1 MILRSS
7 NRTSRGHRPAG
18 GRLGAGLRRRAVC
31 AAAAAACLFAAAFTG
46 GCTRDLTDTGGFE
59 PRPDAGGDYAT
70 LQLVVPGVASAQT
83 RAAEVK
89 QETLIEAGKLHVLL
103 YAKNEE
109 DNWQFVTVAS
119 PQEDDI
125 SEPNVAG
132 DGYATYSIRIPF
144 PDGNLDRTF
153 RAGLVSGLT
162 LDEVKK
168 QGGYTMTDE
177 GEQWS
182 VFAGC
187 TTDDEGN
194 RVENPLTEAR
204 INLTFATAGKWPVPT
219 NTKEDFRPFPM
230 WGESP
235 EAFVL
240 RPGATIAGT
249 IRMTRAVA
257 RVDVGV
263 NFKKDADGHFPLND
277 MQAQGL
283 YKEGRGTYFELE
295 TVSVYR
301 TATGGVCGASK
312 DNINTDT
319 GQVKDITLS
328 GMYATFGDDAPLS
341 YTLDD
346 GELTTPANPGADAG
360 ADLSNQRCL
369 TRQCYV
375 PETENHGLEFDDAAC
390 IVVGGKYGSATAK
403 TTYYRIDFAVKN
415 PDPDGGGELKPTP
428 DSRID
433 LLRNHAYVVNITS
446 IAGHGE
452 NSEQEALKNQNTN
465 LTAEVVDWDQS
476 QQVGDIVTDGVYT
489 LSVDRSEQKY
499 YCDGTAETFTVKTDY
514 DGELGRGWKLKI
526 EGDEDFTKN
535 IRYYDAK
542 GTAHAPGSPGWP
554 ATGQVGTTE
563 LSFGM
568 EELENNADG
577 SERTREGRLVFEAG
591 RMKTQVRITQSSRDL
606 LRILFDPEELYFGPT
621 GDAKSVEITV
631 TTKKKYTLTVAGT
644 AADGTKYEQQ
654 IYPTQAGTIPDDR
667 FLTFFKS
674 KKATPTVY
682 DLLPTDNTD
691 QPDRQFTFEVTATLT
706 DAPQAGSV
714 TERFDVYQV
723 KEPVSWK
730 IVSVA
735 NAELRENPWEVVVA
749 NTATQVQPK
758 IETSPGSLIWWFSK
772 GGSSTGDDTWITN
785 LQSWIGKK
793 IENIGDNY
801 KDGFLFTMTQN
812 TGLSRRSVTLQAESN
827 TPGLSR
833 KESQLVITQKGAP
846 LKLRPSTQGGDKV
859 TLKSEPGNGQPGVYM
874 LDHGTGLTG
883 GKYTLDMTAN
893 TDWYWYWNKDDA
905 DVFAANY
912 ALLIQNDWTATPG
925 DNTVTT
931 NGPKDGKSEKTW
943 YGVASFTVP
952 NFTAARPDD
961 LTQENRDTPLGGR
974 RTVVRELRNSNPQLT
989 DADVQD
995 NARQL
1000 HITRELPAFTNIVKW
1015 PFQDMSSL
1023 NLAKE
1028 EGEYDDATF
1037 EVLSNA
1043 PVKLVLWAGATE
1055 KEQNVKLGEVA
1066 CSPTQGYQRW
1076 SQIFAAMPNM
1086 PEVTDESKYDFATYY
1101 KLAFEGLNQPA
1112 DGQPNTALNEHN
1124 IYYTGYDL
1132 RAPLRNM
1139 EKGQHY
1145 LSSASHDLKLDFS
1158 NSRFTEMD
1166 IRVLARLVNTDGT
1179 TDGVDDY
1186 FAKLADQSEDM
1197 AKEKRLYPAAD
1208 WENGHH
1214 LRSDD
1219 ESKLIEFTLG
1229 ENKHTNMM
1237 YRVIV
1242 QSKIKAPDGSFEW
1255 SDLEEL
1261 YIYQDCAGLGTNKTV
1276 WRYSPSTSKT
1286 PSHLNIRTM
1295 WREGEFSVWI
1305 GDSKAPTSDVV
1316 NADKNTSLWYMIS
1329 PLYYETKVTTTYLD
1343 IAGTFATAEKCAA
1356 VSTDVT
1362 APTADPLVTG
1372 TAKIRVQ
1379 IMQAHDASSPND
1391 YNIPVFNSSVHNID
1405 IKCKMSD
1412 PYVYAQYGWAGG
1424 VAEYCRCDQEGSR
1437 MTCRAD
1443 YSITFYNNAAGM
1455 GFQNV
1460 QDRHDETVNCNSRK
1474 AVAAWYSW
1482 STMRIQSV
1490 IYPDELQFTRKWG
1503 VVNTGVSVPDAK
1515 TVGEYVDRA
1524 WCAGIQ
1530 NEGKGA
1536 WRGHYYEPDQS
1547 NVPIVKLLAA
1557 GDWGSLLTTS
1567 MAEHVN
1573 ETYSVHCEQTD
1584 AMYRKSSEA
1593 GCTSTLNEQ

>member
-7 NRTSRGHRPAG
+7 NSTSRGHRPAG

-83 RAAEVK
+83 RAATVK

-109 DNWQFVTVAS
+109 GNWQFVTVTS
-119 PQEDDI
+119 PQKDDI
-125 SEPNVAG
+125 SEPDVAGNG
-132 DGYATYSIRIPF
+132 DGYATYNIRIPF

-153 RAGLVSGLT
+153 RVGLVSGLT
-162 LDEVKK
+162 LDEVRK

-182 VFAGC
+182 VFASC
-187 TTDDEGN
+187 TADDEGN

-204 INLTFATAGKWPVPT
+204 LRLTFATAGKWEVPPT
-219 NTKEDFRPFPM
+219 AQDFRPFPM

-263 NFKKDADGHFPLND
+263 NFRKDADGHFPLDD

-301 TATGGVCGASK
+301 TATGGVCGAHK

-319 GQVKDITLS
+319 GQVTDITLS
-328 GMYATFGDDAPLS
+328 DLYATFGDNAPLS
-341 YTLDD
+341 YTLAA
-346 GELTTPANPGADAG
+346 GELTTPDPGADAG
-360 ADLSNQRCL
+360 ADQSNQRCL

-390 IVVGGKYGSATAK
+390 IVVGGKYGSAAAK

-415 PDPDGGGELKPTP
+415 PDPDGGGELKPTA

-446 IAGHGE
+446 VAGHGE
-452 NSEQEALKNQNTN
+452 NTEEDALKNQNTN

-514 DGELGRGWKLKI
+514 DGELGRGWKLKV

-682 DLLPTDNTD
+682 DLLPTDNTN
-691 QPDRQFTFEVTATLT
+691 QPDRQFTFEVTASLT
-706 DAPQAGSV
+706 DAPQVGSV

-846 LKLRPSTQGGDKV
+846 LKLRPSTQGEDKV
-859 TLKSEPGNGQPGVYM
+859 TLKSEPGNGQPGVYT

-883 GKYTLDMTAN
+883 GKYILDMHAN

-912 ALLIQNDWTATPG
+912 ALLINDWRADPG

-931 NGPKDGKSEKTW
+931 DGPKDGKGEETW
-943 YGVASFTVP
+943 ENVASFTVP

-961 LTQENRDTPLGGR
+961 LTQENPNTPLGGR

-995 NARQL
+995 YARQL

-1028 EGEYDDATF
+1028 KNEYDDAAF

-1055 KEQNVKLGEVA
+1055 KEQNVKLGEVEW
-1066 CSPTQGYQRW
+1066 SPTQGYQRW
-1076 SQIFAAMPNM
+1076 SQVFADMPNM

-1139 EKGQHY
+1139 ETGQHY

-1186 FAKLADQSEDM
+1186 LAKLAVKSEDM
-1197 AKEKRLYPAAD
+1197 AKEKPLYPAAD
-1208 WENGHH
+1208 WENGYH
-1214 LRSDD
+1214 LWSDD

-1242 QSKIKAPDGSFEW
+1242 QSKTKAPDGSFGW

-1276 WRYSPSTSKT
+1276 WRYSPTQWNYELGIGKAQATDITETS
-1286 PSHLNIRTM
+1286 I
-1295 WREGEFSVWI
+1295 I
-1305 GDSKAPTSDVV
+1305 GDGDDSEMAETINHGDQYVNKWYMPNPWCGETRTFTKYNAITSTYQTVKTACATGETVVAPTHDPTLRITY
-1316 NADKNTSLWYMIS
+1316 DKNLGVVAMLADPNTLTSNYDYVAFLYNNCFVNYIDVKISDPYYELRAGWWKNQAQIMRTDFNANSTVTDFTLELKTSAGYRQYIEDYDIS
-1329 PLYYETKVTTTYLD
+1329 PLASPRHAIAGWYDWARVAVVKGSNGGKRIGWHANMSKQYYEKDNVKVIEHLTKYSYLYMGGVQHFSAIVSAWVGNNAGFTLTKQPIGHFTG
-1343 IAGTFATAEKCAA
+1343 IASNGAWG
-1356 VSTDVT
+1356 D
-1362 APTADPLVTG
+1362 L
-1372 TAKIRVQ
+1372 
-1379 IMQAHDASSPND
+1379 ND
-1391 YNIPVFNSSVHNID
+1391 YNYKVSFPGISATTAAYRS
-1405 IKCKMSD
+1405 
-1412 PYVYAQYGWAGG
+1412 
-1424 VAEYCRCDQEGSR
+1424 
-1437 MTCRAD
+1437 TC
-1443 YSITFYNNAAGM
+1443 T
-1455 GFQNV
+1455 Q
-1460 QDRHDETVNCNSRK
+1460 
-1474 AVAAWYSW
+1474 
-1482 STMRIQSV
+1482 
-1490 IYPDELQFTRKWG
+1490 
-1503 VVNTGVSVPDAK
+1503 
-1515 TVGEYVDRA
+1515 
-1524 WCAGIQ
+1524 
-1530 NEGKGA
+1530 
-1536 WRGHYYEPDQS
+1536 
-1547 NVPIVKLLAA
+1547 
-1557 GDWGSLLTTS
+1557 
-1567 MAEHVN
+1567 
-1573 ETYSVHCEQTD
+1573 
-1584 AMYRKSSEA
+1584 

>member
-7 NRTSRGHRPAG
+7 NSTSRGHRPAG

-46 GCTRDLTDTGGFE
+46 GCTRDLTDSGGFE

-83 RAAEVK
+83 RAASDK

-109 DNWQFVTVAS
+109 GNWQFVTVTS
-119 PQEDDI
+119 PQKDDI
-125 SEPNVAG
+125 SGPDAAG
-132 DGYATYSIRIPF
+132 NGYATYNIRIPF

-162 LDEVKK
+162 LDEVQK

-187 TTDDEGN
+187 TADDEGN

-204 INLTFATAGKWPVPT
+204 LRLTFATAGKWEVPPT
-219 NTKEDFRPFPM
+219 AQDFRPFPM

-263 NFKKDADGHFPLND
+263 NFRKDADGHFPLDD

-301 TATGGVCGASK
+301 TAMGGVCGAHK

-319 GQVKDITLS
+319 GQVTDITLS
-328 GMYATFGDDAPLS
+328 DMYATFGDKEPLS
-341 YTLDD
+341 YTLAA
-346 GELTTPANPGADAG
+346 GELTTPDPGADAG

-403 TTYYRIDFAVKN
+403 TTYYRIDFAEVRK
-415 PDPDGGGELKPTP
+415 DDGGGELKPTA

-433 LLRNHAYVVNITS
+433 LLRNHVYVVNITS
-446 IAGHGE
+446 VAGHGE
-452 NSEQEALKNQNTN
+452 GTEEEALKNQNTN

-514 DGELGRGWKLKI
+514 DGELGRGWKLKV

-568 EELENNADG
+568 EELANNADG

-654 IYPTQAGTIPDDR
+654 IYPTQAGTIPDNR

-682 DLLPTDNTD
+682 DLLPTDNTN
-691 QPDRQFTFEVTATLT
+691 QPDRQFTFEVTASLT
-706 DAPQAGSV
+706 DAPQVGSV

-859 TLKSEPGNGQPGVYM
+859 TLKSEPENGQPGVWT

-883 GKYTLDMTAN
+883 GKYILDMHAN

-912 ALLIQNDWTATPG
+912 ALLINDWRATPG

-931 NGPKDGKSEKTW
+931 DGPKDGKSEKTW
-943 YGVASFTVP
+943 TDVASFTVP

-961 LTQENRDTPLGGR
+961 LTQENPNTPLGGR

-1028 EGEYDDATF
+1028 KNEYDDAAF

-1055 KEQNVKLGEVA
+1055 KEQNVKLGEVEW
-1066 CSPTQGYQRW
+1066 SPTQGYRRW
-1076 SQIFAAMPNM
+1076 SQVFANMPNM

-1101 KLAFEGLNQPA
+1101 KLAFKGLNQPA

-1139 EKGQHY
+1139 ETGQHY

-1186 FAKLADQSEDM
+1186 LAKLAVKSEDM
-1197 AKEKRLYPAAD
+1197 AEEKPLYPAAN
-1208 WENGHH
+1208 WENGYH

-1242 QSKIKAPDGSFEW
+1242 QSKIKAPDGSFDW

-1261 YIYQDCAGLGTNKTV
+1261 YIYQDCAGLGKNKTV

-1286 PSHLNIRTM
+1286 PALDNIQTA
-1295 WREGEFSVWI
+1295 WYDGHFDTD
-1305 GDSKAPTSDVV
+1305 DSDKAPTSNVV
-1316 NADKNTSLWYMIS
+1316 NADENTSLWYMIS
-1329 PLYYETKVTTTYLD
+1329 PVYKETSVNADYID
-1343 IAGTFATAEKCAA
+1343 IAGTFATAKDNAS
-1356 VSTDVT
+1356 VRTTVT
-1362 APTADPLVTG
+1362 APTVDPVVTG
-1372 TAKIRVQ
+1372 NATIRVQ
-1379 IMQAHDASSPND
+1379 IMQAHDATLSKD
-1391 YNIPVFNSSVHNID
+1391 YNAPVFNSNPHSVTL
-1405 IKCKMSD
+1405 KCKMSD
-1412 PYVYAQYGWAGG
+1412 PQINIQYGWGYNCS
-1424 VAEYCRCDQEGSR
+1424 EYCRVTQSSSTR
-1437 MTCRAD
+1437 LTCCAD
-1443 YSITFYNNAAGM
+1443 YSIVLYNDAAGM
-1455 GFQNV
+1455 SRQEFK
-1460 QDRHDETVNCNSRK
+1460 DHHEETVTCTSGK
-1474 AVAAWYSW
+1474 GLAAYYSW
-1482 STMRIQSV
+1482 STMRIQKVTS
-1490 IYPDELQFTRKWG
+1490 IKDLQYTRKWG
-1503 VVNTGVSVPDAK
+1503 VPNLG
-1515 TVGEYVDRA
+1515 DRSSTSIGDYLNQK
-1524 WCAGIQ
+1524 WCNGIHS
-1530 NEGKGA
+1530 NFKGN
-1536 WRGHYYEPDQS
+1536 WRGHSYES
-1547 NVPIVKLLAA
+1547 N
-1557 GDWGSLLTTS
+1557 GSSTPVIKINAFGPGLVWTNGMSWLNDPYTIS
-1567 MAEHVN
+1567 CN
-1573 ETYSVHCEQTD
+1573 QTD

-1593 GCTSTLNEQ
+1593 KCTSTLNEQ